1 MFDSPFVIPIV
12 AIVGGLSVGAFS
24 RWLKHRETMR
34 SSITADADW
43 QAEIHALKARVAA
56 LETLATD
63 TREQLRREIDSL

>member
-1 MFDSPFVIPIV
+1 MFDSPFAIPII

-34 SSITADADW
+34 STTTADADW
-43 QAEIHALKARVAA
+43 QAELDTLKARVAA